1 MAATTL
7 DLSVDAGGIFKELIT
22 WYDETATRVDLTAG
36 GYSAKLTIRNADD
49 LSVLLTIADTGVAP
63 ASRIDLEVD
72 STQNDDYGEVSPSAT
87 GVITLYITAT
97 DTATLSGLAGVYDLI
112 MTPTAGAASA
122 IKLTKGSVVVDT
134 LITT

>member
-112 MTPTAGAASA
+112 MTPTAGAA
-122 IKLTKGSVVVDT
+122 
-134 LITT
+134 